1 MGTYSYNASG
11 PSSVRPH
18 AVAAIV
24 PGGTGLVNAAY
35 TYDDNGNMTS
45 GNGRSVAWTSF
56 NKVETI
62 ARGTTTVAFDYNG
75 EHTRIRQ
82 VTSSRTTLYLNDPA
96 SGVSLEKSTGS
107 GGAVTWNLYIRAGD
121 GLVAQRVEHIPP
133 GGGAAAVST
142 LYFVSDHL
150 GSIAVIM
157 DGTGAVVERLSYD
170 AWGKRRFTDGTDDAA
185 GTITSQT
192 TRGFTGHEMIDE
204 VGLVNM
210 NGRIYDPQIGRF
222 MSADP
227 FVQDPTN
234 SQSLNRYT
242 YVGNNPL
249 SCTDPSGYFLK
260 KIFKAVTS
268 FFKSVFN
275 AIKSLLSNPR
285 ALLSLAVGAALMW
298 GVLPALKITGVLAAG
313 ISGGVAGYIATGT
326 LKGALIGAGTAMAF
340 AGVHGLKEVWGV
352 NPDTLGGQLASAGMH
367 GAVGCASA
375 AAGGGSCASGFLSA
389 GVANFAGPKI
399 SPLFS
404 DSYHGQLL
412 AHATVGGI
420 AAELG
425 GGKFANGFVT
435 AAFGYMFNER
445 LLSPGEEAMENVW
458 GPPRGEEFAPENLL
472 NDLTDPNY
480 SVAVGSPWFVGVT
493 RECTPEFCFTG
504 IGFVVGGHV
513 NPTVSV
519 GRSFSINLA
528 NEPSPGLA
536 FRASANGAFRLWG
549 VQTGLLI
556 GSGGMGSFSIDASAG
571 PGRVG
576 NSVSATVGILRRNE

>member
-1 MGTYSYNASG
+1 M
-11 PSSVRPH
+11 
-18 AVAAIV
+18 
-24 PGGTGLVNAAY
+24 
-35 TYDDNGNMTS
+35 
-45 GNGRSVAWTSF
+45 
-56 NKVETI
+56 
-62 ARGTTTVAFDYNG
+62 
-75 EHTRIRQ
+75 
-82 VTSSRTTLYLNDPA
+82 TSSRTTLYLNDPA

-133 GGGAAAVST
+133 GGGSAAVST

-157 DGTGAVVERLSYD
+157 DGAGAVVERLSYD

-249 SCTDPSGYFLK
+249 SYTDPSGYFFK

-340 AGVHGLKEVWGV
+340 YGVGQAIAEYNLGRVEGALAHGVV
-352 NPDTLGGQLASAGMH
+352 GGTSS
-367 GAVGCASA
+367 V
-375 AAGGGSCASGFLSA
+375 AAGGKFHTGFISA
-389 GVANFAGPKI
+389 GFSKFIGPEIKGI
-399 SPLFS
+399 FG
-404 DSYHGQLL
+404 DNDMGRFM

-420 AAELG
+420 AAQLG
-425 GGKFANGFVT
+425 GGKFENGFVT
-435 AAFGYMFNER
+435 AAFGYLFNQMSAHIAIQAR
-445 LLSPGEEAMENVW
+445 YGIMLRAANI
-458 GPPRGEEFAPENLL
+458 
-472 NDLTDPNY
+472 DLRANAAAA
-480 SVAVGSPWFVGVT
+480 SKM
-493 RECTPEFCFTG
+493 
-504 IGFVVGGHV
+504 
-513 NPTVSV
+513 
-519 GRSFSINLA
+519 SFS
-528 NEPSPGLA
+528 E
-536 FRASANGAFRLWG
+536 W
-549 VQTGLLI
+549 VDKVKTGCVLT
-556 GSGGMGSFSIDASAG
+556 FD
-571 PGRVG
+571 
-576 NSVSATVGILRRNE
+576 

>member
-340 AGVHGLKEVWGV
+340 AGVHGLKAEWGITGK
-352 NPDTLGGQLASAGMH
+352 TLGDQVASAGMH

-375 AAGGGSCASGFLSA
+375 AAGGGSCASGFPSA

-435 AAFGYMFNER
+435 AAFGYMFNDMLENKSSFENAR
-445 LLSPGEEAMENVW
+445 RQGEKKLDQFGQATIEHIVENGTVSYSL
-458 GPPRGEEFAPENLL
+458 GRRGGFWIECPINNSSGCSFI
-472 NDLTDPNY
+472 
-480 SVAVGSPWFVGVT
+480 VGVA
-493 RECTPEFCFTG
+493 EGASGKLDVGFHIVEPIVVMSEGYKGGSG
-504 IGFVVGGHV
+504 IGGNLTAGIFGLGVSMTTHVTATGHMTTMTISAPV
-513 NPTVSV
+513 V
-519 GRSFSINLA
+519 GRS
-528 NEPSPGLA
+528 
-536 FRASANGAFRLWG
+536 GA
-549 VQTGLLI
+549 I
-556 GSGGMGSFSIDASAG
+556 GYMYT
-571 PGRVG
+571 PP
-576 NSVSATVGILRRNE
+576 EQ